1 MTDDPAVSVLMAVR
15 DGAVHLPETI
25 ASLRAQADPGGGLEF
40 VVVDDASTD
49 ATPALLA
56 AWAEA
61 DPRLRVLAAPAPMG
75 LAAAL
80 NLGLGHVRAPLVAR
94 ADGDDLYAPDRLLRQ
109 AAALRADPRLDA
121 LSCGCVRIDEAGNEL
136 ARMAPVT
143 GPDRIRFRTLYT
155 SSLLHPGAM
164 IRTAALR
171 AVGGYD
177 AGYWTAQDSDLW
189 ARLLAAGGCLDNLLE
204 PLVRYRVHATSL
216 TAKRGAAGRALS
228 LSVPE
233 RVQSAYLDGLPPD
246 HDVAATVDLWQGYRP
261 LAPEAIR
268 AGLAGMERIAAVA
281 RRREGPEVLA
291 DMRATMGRAFWRQA
305 RWLGRRRPALAVLL
319 VGYAVRAR
327 ILR

>member
-25 ASLRAQADPGGGLEF
+25 TSLRAQTEPEGGLEF
-40 VVVDDASTD
+40 VVVDDASGD

-56 AWAEA
+56 AWAET
-61 DPRLRVLAAPAPMG
+61 DPRLRVLSAPAPTG

-80 NLGLGHVRAPLVAR
+80 NHGLGHVRAPLVAR

-121 LSCGCVRIDEAGNEL
+121 LSCGFVRIDGAGAEL
-136 ARMAPVT
+136 ARVVPLT

-177 AGYWTAQDSDLW
+177 AAYWTAQDSDLW
-189 ARLLAAGGCLDNLLE
+189 ARLLATGGRLDNLPE
-204 PLVRYRVHATSL
+204 PLLRYRVHATSL
-216 TAKRGAAGRALS
+216 MAKRGAAGRALS

-246 HDVAATVDLWQGYRP
+246 HDVAATVDLWQSYRP

-281 RRREGPEVLA
+281 GRREGPEVLR
-291 DMRATMGRAFWRQA
+291 DMRATMGGAFWRQA
-305 RWLGRRRPALAVLL
+305 RWLGRGRPALAAFL

-327 ILR
+327 IVR

>member
-1 MTDDPAVSVLMAVR
+1 MTGPAVSVLMAVR
-15 DGAVHLPETI
+15 DGAAHLPETI
-25 ASLRAQADPGGGLEF
+25 ASLRAQADPGGALEF
-40 VVVDDASTD
+40 VVVDDSSSD

-61 DPRLRVLAAPAPMG
+61 DPRVRVLAAPAPMG

-109 AAALRADPRLDA
+109 ATALGADPRLDA
-121 LSCGCVRIDEAGNEL
+121 LSCGCVRIDEAGAEL

-177 AGYWTAQDSDLW
+177 AAYWTAQDSDLW
-189 ARLLAAGGCLDNLLE
+189 ARMLAAGARLDNLTE
-204 PLVRYRVHATSL
+204 PLLRYRVHGTSL
-216 TAKRGAAGRALS
+216 TGRRGAPGRALS

-233 RVQSAYLDGLPPD
+233 RVQRAYLGGLPPG

-268 AGLAGMERIAAVA
+268 AGLAGMERIAAAA
-281 RRREGPEVLA
+281 RRREGPEVLG
-291 DMRATMGRAFWRQA
+291 DMRATMARALWRQA
-305 RWLGRRRPALAVLL
+305 RWLGRRRPGLAASLA
-319 VGYAVRAR
+319 GNAARVRMAT
-327 ILR
+327 

>member
-1 MTDDPAVSVLMAVR
+1 MTGGPAVSVLMAVR
-15 DGAVHLPETI
+15 DGAAHLPETI
-25 ASLRAQADPGGGLEF
+25 ASLRAQIEPEGGLEF
-40 VVVDDASTD
+40 VVVDDASGD

-61 DPRLRVLAAPAPMG
+61 DPRLRVLSAAAPIG

-80 NLGLGHVRAPLVAR
+80 NLGLEHVRAPLVAR

-109 AAALRADPRLDA
+109 TAALRADPRLDA

-177 AGYWTAQDSDLW
+177 VAYWTAQDSDLW
-189 ARLLAAGGCLDNLLE
+189 ARLLAAGGRLDNLAV
-204 PLVRYRVHATSL
+204 PLVHYRVHATSL

-246 HDVAATVDLWQGYRP
+246 HDVAATVDLWQSYRP

-268 AGLAGMERIAAVA
+268 AGVAGMERIAAVA

-291 DMRATMGRAFWRQA
+291 DMRATMGRALWQQA
-305 RWLGRRRPALAVLL
+305 RWLGRRHPGLAASLA
-319 VGYAVRAR
+319 GNAARVRIMR
-327 ILR
+327 